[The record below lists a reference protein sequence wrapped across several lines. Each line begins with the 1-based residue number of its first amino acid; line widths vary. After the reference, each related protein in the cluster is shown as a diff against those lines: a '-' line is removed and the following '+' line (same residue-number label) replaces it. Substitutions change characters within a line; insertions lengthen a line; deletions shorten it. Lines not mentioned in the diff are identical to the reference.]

1 MNDPMTFIEYSK
13 NILDVYKNIEEPQ
26 QTMQYIN
33 IFHDLIPKMISKEKP
48 STIVIELFTREN

>member
-1 MNDPMTFIEYSK
+1 MTFIEYSK